1 MKPIQQPIEG
11 AHPPK
16 EDVPETPA
24 TSANAG
30 EGKGEPE
37 GDLKLSDEE
46 EAAAEARLR
55 REALTS
61 SG

>member
-11 AHPPK
+11 AHPAK
-16 EDVPETPA
+16 EDVPDTPA

-30 EGKGEPE
+30 EGKGEPAS
-37 GDLKLSDEE
+37 DLKLSEEE
-46 EAAAEARLR
+46 EAAAEALLR

>member
-1 MKPIQQPIEG
+1 MP
-11 AHPPK
+11 
-16 EDVPETPA
+16 DTPA

-30 EGKGEPE
+30 EGKGEQAS
-37 GDLKLSDEE
+37 DLKLSEEE
-46 EAAAEARLR
+46 EAAAEALLR